1 MLPVERIWLGVQL
14 LSPKRN
20 AVDSPGEARARMA
33 HTALTVSLAISPTR
47 SRQKS
52 PPEDDHEELGEI
64 DAHHALESALDGR
77 TGAKSFFFIK

>member
-1 MLPVERIWLGVQL
+1 MVPLGCPRPGVQPQ
-14 LSPKRN
+14 SPKRN
-20 AVDSPGEARARMA
+20 AVGSVLVRRARGWP
-33 HTALTVSLAISPTR
+33 TGLTVSLAISPTR